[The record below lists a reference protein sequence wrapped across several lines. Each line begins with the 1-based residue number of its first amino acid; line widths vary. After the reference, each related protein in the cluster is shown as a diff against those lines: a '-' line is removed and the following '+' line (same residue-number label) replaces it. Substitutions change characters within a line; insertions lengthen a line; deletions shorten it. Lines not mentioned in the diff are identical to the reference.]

1 MPAPKNNLT
10 DSSFWSAHWSDA
22 TVSRNP
28 LGYEDRVWRGV
39 YDQTFRDAPA
49 HARCLEVGCGN
60 SQHLVAIAGYG
71 LEVAGIDFTENGCRL
86 AREWLTKAGIEGEIL
101 QRDMF
106 EANDDLAG
114 QFDYVVSF
122 GLIEHF
128 DDPSEPLR
136 VMRRLLKPGGH
147 ILTTTPNVDP
157 HSLTVRVRRI
167 IGPKILAAHK
177 LMSLDE
183 VKGFHERSGF
193 QTLTCQLQGMGLSLA
208 CDEPSRSNRVVRF
221 IAYRTV
227 QAIRK
232 TLEVLRIPP
241 PPLRLTG
248 LLMVYIG
255 RA

>member
-39 YDQTFRDAPA
+39 YDQTFRDVPA
-49 HARCLEVGCGN
+49 RARCLEVGCGN

-86 AREWLTKAGIEGEIL
+86 AKEWLAKAGIEGEIH
-101 QRDMF
+101 QRDLF
-106 EANDDLAG
+106 EANKDLAG

-122 GLIEHF
+122 GLVEHF
-128 DDPSEPLR
+128 DNPSEPLR
-136 VMRRLLKPGGH
+136 AMRRLLKPGGR
-147 ILTTTPNVDP
+147 ILTTAPNVDP

-167 IGPKILAAHK
+167 VGPKILAAHK
-177 LMSLDE
+177 LMSLGDL
-183 VKGFHERSGF
+183 KDFHEQSGF
-193 QTLTCQLQGMGLSLA
+193 QTLACEYHGMGLNLA
-208 CDEPSRSNRVVRF
+208 CDKPTLGNRMVSQISYRSAQAVRK
-221 IAYRTV
+221 A
-227 QAIRK
+227 
-232 TLEVLRIPP
+232 LELLRISP

-255 RA
+255 HA

>member
-1 MPAPKNNLT
+1 MSASKKSLT
-10 DSSFWSAHWSDA
+10 DTSFWSAHWSDA

-28 LGYEDRVWRGV
+28 LGYEDRVWRQV
-39 YDQTFRDAPA
+39 YGQIFKDAPA
-49 HARCLEVGCGN
+49 GARCLEVGCGN

-71 LEVAGIDFTENGCRL
+71 LQVAGIDFTENGCRL
-86 AREWLTKAGIEGEIL
+86 AKEWLTKAGVQGEIY
-101 QRDMF
+101 QRDLF
-106 EANDDLAG
+106 DANEDLAG
-114 QFDYVVSF
+114 QFDFVVSF
-122 GLIEHF
+122 GLVEHF

-136 VMRRLLKPGGH
+136 AMRRLLRPGGH

-193 QTLTCQLQGMGLSLA
+193 QTLTCHLQGMGLSLA
-208 CDEPSRSNRVVRF
+208 CDEPTRTNRLVRY
-221 IAYRTV
+221 ISYRTI
-227 QAIRK
+227 QTIRK
-232 TLEVLRIPP
+232 TLEVLRITPP
-241 PPLRLTG
+241 AHRLTG

-255 RA
+255 RV